1 MHLKPQI
8 LGTLHH
14 KMATGW
20 PVFVNSFYSGFVPLV
35 GQYLLTHFIQDLCH
49 WLAQCRRLT
58 REMKWAWHSLQGSI
72 YTFHHHQHLVL
83 FTILHL
89 SPVTCVERNQIDANI
104 QYLQF
109 LRPLVWRRKTI
120 IGKLQT
126 VCAVWSFPRGWLQKK
141 VMVFIIATPP
151 ALEKGCKLS
160 VGAMFWEKD
169 FWKAS
174 P

>member
-20 PVFVNSFYSGFVPLV
+20 PVFVNSFYSGFVPLVGQYLLTNLFYLIFVPLVGQYLLTHLFYLVFVTLV

-89 SPVTCVERNQIDANI
+89 SPHLCGTKSDWRQYSIFAIFAPACVKEKNNYWQTANC
-104 QYLQF
+104 
-109 LRPLVWRRKTI
+109 
-120 IGKLQT
+120 
-126 VCAVWSFPRGWLQKK
+126 VCCMEFS
-141 VMVFIIATPP
+141 
-151 ALEKGCKLS
+151 
-160 VGAMFWEKD
+160 
-169 FWKAS
+169 
-174 P
+174 